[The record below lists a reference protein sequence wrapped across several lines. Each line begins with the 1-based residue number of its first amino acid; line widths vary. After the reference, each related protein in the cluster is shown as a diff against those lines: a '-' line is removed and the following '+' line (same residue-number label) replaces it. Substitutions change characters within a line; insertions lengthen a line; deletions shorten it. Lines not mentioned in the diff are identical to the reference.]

1 MSAGA
6 LPSARS
12 AVVSVNVMD
21 KAQSKRAAAVRTELW
36 DYIVVGAGSAGCVV
50 AARLAEERERCVLL
64 LDAGRD
70 LRSPLLRVPAGVR
83 FLIGNPRFDWR
94 YASEPDASRA
104 GQRIN
109 WSAGRVVGGGS
120 AINGMVFNR
129 GLARDYDQWA
139 ARGCV
144 GWSADDVAP
153 VFAAMENYSGSEHPL
168 RGRDGPQAVEFNRF
182 CSPLLPPYLAACA
195 ETGIPVVDDIN
206 AFPERGIGTAQASTR
221 RGRRCSTREAYLA
234 AQPGNLELRC
244 ESRVVS
250 LLVDEGQC
258 HGVRYLRGGD
268 LHEAK
273 ASREVIVCA
282 GTFGSPQLLMLS
294 GIGDPAMLQPCG
306 IVPQL
311 RLPGVGANLQ
321 DHVGVPVS
329 LTVNRSSITRN
340 DQQPWRMAA
349 HALRWWLCGDGV
361 AAGAAMLAC
370 GYAHSDTSAGPPDLY
385 LQLAGFGMERAAD
398 GSLQIANE
406 RALTSVCSVSQPKAR
421 GRLELVSPDPRQAL
435 RGHLELLGVD
445 DDCQRLLAGV
455 RLLRRIHGAPALRPW
470 AGAERL
476 PGVDAQSDAELRDY
490 LCAHAGSQYHPAG
503 TCRMGVDDSAVVD
516 PQLRVRG
523 VGGLR
528 VADASVMPHLTS
540 ANTNAPVIMIAERAA
555 RWARD
560 ALRQSIP

>member
-1 MSAGA
+1 M
-6 LPSARS
+6 
-12 AVVSVNVMD
+12 
-21 KAQSKRAAAVRTELW
+21 RTELW

-50 AARLAEERERCVLL
+50 SARLAEDRERRVLL

-83 FLIGNPRFDWR
+83 FLIGNPKFDWR
-94 YASEPDASRA
+94 YRSEPDASRA

-129 GLARDYDQWA
+129 GLARDYDEWA
-139 ARGCV
+139 ARGCA

-153 VFAAMENYSGSEHPL
+153 VFAGMENFSESDHPL
-168 RGRDGPQAVEFNRF
+168 RGRDGPQSVEFNRF
-182 CSPLLPPYLAACA
+182 RSPLLPPYLAACA
-195 ETGIPVVDDIN
+195 EMGVPVVDDIN
-206 AFPERGIGTAQASTR
+206 AFPERGIGATQASTR
-221 RGRRCSTREAYLA
+221 RGRRCSTGEAYLA

-244 ESRVVS
+244 ESRAVS
-250 LLVDEGQC
+250 LLVDQGRC

-268 LHEAK
+268 IYEAK

-294 GIGDPAMLQPCG
+294 GIGDPAMLRHCG
-306 IVPQL
+306 IVTQL

-321 DHVGVPVS
+321 DHVGVAVS
-329 LTVNRSSITRN
+329 LTVNQPSITRR
-340 DQQPWRMAA
+340 DQSPWRMAA
-349 HALRWWLCGDGV
+349 HALRWWLRGDGV

-370 GYAHSDTSAGPPDLY
+370 GYARSDASAGPPDLY
-385 LQLAGFGMERAAD
+385 LQLAGFGMEHAAE
-398 GSLQIANE
+398 GSLQICDDW
-406 RALTSVCSVSQPKAR
+406 ALTSVCSVSQPKAR

-435 RGHLELLGVD
+435 RGHLELLGVGD
-445 DDCQRLLAGV
+445 DRQRLLAGV
-455 RLLRRIHGAPALRPW
+455 RLLRRIHGAPALRTW

-476 PGVDAQSDAELRDY
+476 PGVDVQSDAELLDY
-490 LCAHAGSQYHPAG
+490 LRAHAGSQYHPVG
-503 TCRMGVDDSAVVD
+503 TCRMGVDDTAVVD

-523 VGGLR
+523 LRGLR
-528 VADASVMPHLTS
+528 VADASVMPQLTS

-560 ALRQSIP
+560 ALRKSIP